1 MRWNMRLRL
10 VIIVG
15 ASLAVF
21 LAAGCEDNPTEVIRP
36 PGVVDALVI
45 ICNPLAPKPG
55 QIAQLTMQ
63 ATGQSGTTWPEYHW
77 VAEAGSLLADA
88 GISVGWKVPDDPGV
102 YHVEVRA
109 SLDQSA
115 DSLERYIMVRNFE
128 SLIWDFQISSTET
141 KRVHA
146 SYMPLEVPGGLASIS
161 YGRMWY
167 GTHPIWGYHVLI
179 NTGTTV
185 NCKTE
190 FRTLYGGNYFSINSN
205 TNQILGSMYMTSSG
219 YFRRQRMDVW
229 IFPTLGFGSSINVSG
244 SDRSDESTDPSIP
257 PKTRKNQ
264 HIYPYGNENL
274 DMAVWKMDMS
284 GTKLDGTDDE
294 FKIGFSNASR
304 WNSSWSEG
312 QPPTFMTL
320 TQSYYL
326 KIQKIGGV
334 LDTSRVYYNNIH
346 PIITPKDDYV
356 MYFVDSTGTF
366 EPCLIPIV
374 GGEPDT
380 LQRRALMVGFDHGI
394 FWLEGVEVGENTIFQ
409 WSPISDLLG
418 FIDRKKYLCFFNPY
432 TETVERLTNIGKVD
446 EFAWAPDGS
455 KVAVTHEFGVSMVT
469 LAGIDRIVFEKERMS
484 DEVFGVNWSHDTADP
499 KLAFRIV
506 RKGTGEGES
515 FSAIV
520 IYSDSDGIWYYAS
533 PRIGWAMEPLIQDYT
548 WLRVLFQAD
557 DTGIYAPI
565 PVSDVPDRDV
575 IIYHSYE

>member
-1 MRWNMRLRL
+1 MRGNMRLRL

-21 LAAGCEDNPTEVIRP
+21 LAAGCEEKGTEPIE
-36 PGVVDALVI
+36 PGGEVDALVI

-55 QIAQLTMQ
+55 EIAQLTTQ

-77 VAEAGSLLADA
+77 VAEAGSLLTDA
-88 GISVGWKVPDDPGV
+88 GISVGWKAPDDPGV
-102 YHVEVRA
+102 YHIEVRA

-115 DSLERYIMVRNFE
+115 DSLEKYVMVSNFE
-128 SLIWDFQISSTET
+128 ALNWDFQISSAET

-146 SYMPLEVPGGLASIS
+146 SYLPLEVPGGLASIS
-161 YGRMWY
+161 YGKRWY

-179 NTGTTV
+179 NTGTIV
-185 NCKTE
+185 NCKTD
-190 FRTLYGGNYFSINSN
+190 FRNLYGGNHFSINSN

-219 YFRRQRMDVW
+219 YFRKQRMDVW
-229 IFPTLGFGSSINVSG
+229 IFPTLGFGSSINVTS
-244 SDRSDESTDPSIP
+244 SDRSDQSTDPTQP
-257 PKTRKNQ
+257 RNRKNQ
-264 HIYPYGNENL
+264 HVYPYGNEDL
-274 DMAVWKMDMS
+274 DKVVWKMDIS
-284 GTKLDGTDDE
+284 GMRLDGTDDE
-294 FKIGFSNASR
+294 YKIGFSNASR

-320 TQSYYL
+320 TQGYYI
-326 KIQKIGGV
+326 KIQKIGNV
-334 LDTSRVYYNNIH
+334 WDTSRVYYKNIH
-346 PIITPKDDYV
+346 PIITPQDDYV
-356 MYFVDSTGTF
+356 IYFVDSTGTF

-394 FWLEGVEVGENTIFQ
+394 FWLEGVDVGENTVFQ
-409 WSPISDLLG
+409 WNPTSDLLG
-418 FIDRKKYLCFFNPY
+418 FIDRKKYLCFFDPY
-432 TETVERLTNIGKVD
+432 TEKVDRLTNIGKVD

-455 KVAVTHEFGVSMVT
+455 KVAVIHEFGVSVVNLVGADT
-469 LAGIDRIVFEKERMS
+469 IVFQKERMS
-484 DEVFGVNWSHDTADP
+484 DDVFGVNWSHDPADP
-499 KLAFRIV
+499 RLAFRIV

-520 IYSDSDGIWYYAS
+520 IYSDSDMIWYYAS
-533 PRIGWAMEPLIQDYT
+533 PRVEWAMEPAIQDYR

-557 DTGIYAPI
+557 DRGIFAPI
-565 PVSDVPDRDV
+565 PVSGIPDMDV